1 MNRARHGSTVTV
13 HYIGTLDNG
22 RIFASADEAN
32 PLVFAIGADQV
43 FPALERA
50 VLGMRA
56 GETKNVLIPA
66 GEAFGPRRAEN
77 IVTVV
82 RSHLPPDRDLRPGQ
96 RLRVEFGGTKERVM
110 LVTEV
115 GEETVVLDA
124 NHPLAGHDLTFALR
138 LDRVE

>member
-22 RIFASADEAN
+22 RIFASTDEAT

-66 GEAFGPRRAEN
+66 GEAFGPRRADN
-77 IVTVV
+77 IVTVA
-82 RSHLPPDRDLRPGQ
+82 RTSFSPDRELRPGQ

-124 NHPLAGHDLTFALR
+124 NHPLAGLDLTFALR